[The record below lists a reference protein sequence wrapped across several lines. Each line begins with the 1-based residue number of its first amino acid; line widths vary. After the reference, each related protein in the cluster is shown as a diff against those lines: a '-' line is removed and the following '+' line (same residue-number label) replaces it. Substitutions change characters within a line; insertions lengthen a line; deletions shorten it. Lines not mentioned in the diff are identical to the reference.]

1 MKNCFFVLLAIVAFS
16 ACSQVE
22 KGGLI
27 QIDLEKDY
35 PSREFVLQDLWK
47 VKYVPMETDSVYLLG
62 GAILGMQAI
71 TF

>member
-47 VKYVPMETDSVYLLG
+47 V
-62 GAILGMQAI
+62 
-71 TF
+71 